1 MNTLA
6 PDTFD
11 VSVARIDKAKAK
23 LDVQELDFFYGKTHA
38 LKGVSM
44 PIAEKAITALIGP
57 SGCGKSTLLRTM
69 NRMYAL
75 YPGQRATGKILLDGE
90 DILAPRVNLSM
101 LRARIGMVFQKPT
114 PFPMSIYDNVA
125 FGVRLYENLGKA
137 DMDARVEDSLRRA
150 ALWDEVKDKLPA
162 SGLGLSGGQQQRLCV
177 ARCIAVKPGDPA
189 ARRAHLGAR
198 PDLQRQTGGDRHPAE
213 GRLHDRH
220 RDPQSRPG
228 RPRLQLH
235 GLHVP
240 GRAGRVRPHR
250 RDVHQA
256 GDQARQRLHHRPLR
270 LGGATLSSE
279 HTIRA
284 YDEELEALTAEL
296 SRMGGLAEAEVAK
309 SVRAISRRDVALAQ
323 SVITRDARLDEIE
336 ADIERRAIRLIALR
350 QPVADDLRR
359 TVAALKISMNLER
372 CGDLAKNI
380 AKRALVIAESDPIT
394 PLTRSIERMGEL
406 VTSRLKDV
414 LDALAARDVDRA
426 RAVWQRD
433 QEVDEHYDAIFR
445 ELLTYMMGDPR
456 TIASCAHLLFVAK
469 NLERIG
475 DHATNIAE
483 IITYEITGEQMT
495 DQRPKLDAPPPPARR

>member
-1 MNTLA
+1 
-6 PDTFD
+6 
-11 VSVARIDKAKAK
+11 
-23 LDVQELDFFYGKTHA
+23 
-38 LKGVSM
+38 
-44 PIAEKAITALIGP
+44 
-57 SGCGKSTLLRTM
+57 
-69 NRMYAL
+69 
-75 YPGQRATGKILLDGE
+75 
-90 DILAPRVNLSM
+90 
-101 LRARIGMVFQKPT
+101 
-114 PFPMSIYDNVA
+114 
-125 FGVRLYENLGKA
+125 
-137 DMDARVEDSLRRA
+137 
-150 ALWDEVKDKLPA
+150 
-162 SGLGLSGGQQQRLCV
+162 
-177 ARCIAVKPGDPA
+177 
-189 ARRAHLGAR
+189 
-198 PDLQRQTGGDRHPAE
+198 
-213 GRLHDRH
+213 
-220 RDPQSRPG
+220 
-228 RPRLQLH
+228 
-235 GLHVP
+235 
-240 GRAGRVRPHR
+240 
-250 RDVHQA
+250 
-256 GDQARQRLHHRPLR
+256 
-270 LGGATLSSE
+270 LSSE

-296 SRMGGLAEAEVAK
+296 SRMGGLAEVEVAE
-309 SVRAISRRDVALAQ
+309 SIRAISRRDVALAQ

-406 VTSRLKDV
+406 VAARLKDV
-414 LDALAARDVDRA
+414 LDAFAARDVDRA

-483 IITYEITGEQMT
+483 IITYEITGEHMT
-495 DQRPKLDAPPPPARR
+495 DQRPKLDPLER